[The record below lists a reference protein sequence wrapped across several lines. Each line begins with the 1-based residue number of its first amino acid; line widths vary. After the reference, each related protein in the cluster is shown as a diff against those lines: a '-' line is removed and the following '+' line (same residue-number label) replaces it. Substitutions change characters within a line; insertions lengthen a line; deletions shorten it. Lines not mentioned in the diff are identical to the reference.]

1 MLKYFEDLI
10 MNFTLSSFLSAVV
23 AFSILLLVR
32 YLLIRAVQGLNY
44 KNFEARHKWTSIV
57 RNISLVMVVV
67 IFFSMWGEELR
78 SMAISLAAVAV
89 ALVLALKEIILSF
102 IGGLLKVS
110 SHLFEIGD
118 RITVKGIR
126 GEIIDHNFLTT
137 TLFEIGPGE
146 RSNQYTGRQIK
157 IPNSVFITGSMIIT
171 PGGNH
176 YTLHV
181 FTLPVV
187 LDNNMFAKQKILLEA
202 AEAVAA
208 PYAQLAEE
216 YITRMCRKQKVK
228 VPDLKPRVLYEIPD
242 PKTAEFHIRIPVPF
256 DSMTRTTNKVKDMFF
271 AEMFKRDW

>member
-1 MLKYFEDLI
+1 MLKYFEDLVVGL
-10 MNFTLSSFLSAVV
+10 TLSSFLSAVV

-32 YLLIRAVQGLNY
+32 YLLIKAVQGLNY
-44 KNFEARHKWTSIV
+44 KNYEARYKWTSIV
-57 RNISLVMVVV
+57 RNITLVMVVV

-110 SHLFEIGD
+110 SHLFEMGD

-126 GEIIDHNFLTT
+126 GEIIDHNFLST

-146 RSNQYTGRQIK
+146 TSNQYTGRQIK
-157 IPNSVFITGSMIIT
+157 LPNSVFLTESMMIT
-171 PGGNH
+171 PGGTH

-181 FTLPVV
+181 FTLSVV
-187 LDNNMFAKQKILLEA
+187 LDSNMFEKQKILLGA

-216 YITRMCRKQKVK
+216 YITRMCRKQNVK
-228 VPDLKPRVLYEIPD
+228 VPNLKPRVLYETPNPTTI
-242 PKTAEFHIRIPVPF
+242 EFHIRMPVPF
-256 DSMTRTTNKVKDMFF
+256 DSMTRTTNKVQDMFF
-271 AEMFKRDW
+271 SEMFKRGW